1 MRILVTGATGTV
13 GRHVVDQL
21 AGTGVDVRA
30 LTRRPETAGL
40 PAGVQVV
47 GGDLERVDD
56 LGPVFDDVDRL
67 YLLAAGGSPEQ
78 VVDLAKRAGV
88 RRVVVLSSA
97 TAGIEGDPGGATHR
111 QMELAVEASGLDWTH
126 VRPGMF
132 AANLLDWAE
141 PIRAEGVVRQPY
153 AGARQAPV
161 HEADIAA
168 VAAAALLSDEHVGAI
183 YPLTGPESLTKPE
196 QAAAIGAALAGT
208 CDSKRPPPTSGAARS
223 APIYPS
229 TPSSGCCPC
238 GPRRRCHRRRFSL
251 PSRPSPD
258 ALHVPS
264 RCGHKTMRRPSA
276 DARARA
282 PCRPF
287 TGAAAA
293 PQVMASL
300 RNLAVSLHRFAGAT
314 NIAAALRHHSPHP
327 TPPPAQDQLTLPAPW
342 PRG

>member
-1 MRILVTGATGTV
+1 MRILVSGATGVV
-13 GRHVVDQL
+13 GRQLVDQL

-30 LTRRPETAGL
+30 LTRHPETAGL

-56 LGPVFDDVDRL
+56 LWPALDDVDRL

-111 QMELAVEASGLDWTH
+111 EMELAVEASGLDWTH
-126 VRPGMF
+126 VRPGVF

-141 PIRAEGVVRQPY
+141 PICAEGMVRQPY
-153 AGARQAPV
+153 PGARQAPV

-196 QAAAIGAALAGT
+196 QAAAIGAGIGRDVRFEET
-208 CDSKRPPPTSGAARS
+208 TPDQWRGEVS
-223 APIYPS
+223 AYLPEYAIEWLL
-229 TPSSGCCPC
+229 
-238 GPRRRCHRRRFSL
+238 SL
-251 PSRPSPD
+251 W
-258 ALHVPS
+258 
-264 RCGHKTMRRPSA
+264 
-276 DARARA
+276 
-282 PCRPF
+282 
-287 TGAAAA
+287 AAAA
-293 PQVMASL
+293 QSPEKVLATVETVTGRPARSL
-300 RNLAVSLHRFAGAT
+300 
-314 NIAAALRHHSPHP
+314 ALW
-327 TPPPAQDQLTLPAPW
+327 AQDHAKAFC
-342 PRG
+342 